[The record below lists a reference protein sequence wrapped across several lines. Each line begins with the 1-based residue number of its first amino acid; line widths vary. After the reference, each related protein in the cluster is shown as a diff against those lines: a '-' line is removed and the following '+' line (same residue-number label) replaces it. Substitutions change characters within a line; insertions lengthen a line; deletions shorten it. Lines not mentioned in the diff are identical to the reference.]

1 MFNVQCSMF
10 FRTFAGDMK
19 KFVWIII
26 AAIAVLASCNDYETY
41 GDMKEKER
49 NAINKF
55 IADSSI
61 TVISEETFVQNGY
74 KTDLNRNEYVKL
86 DKSGVY
92 MQIVRP
98 GCGEKLKDGETT
110 NIICRYS
117 EYDIINQGYTSY
129 NNSAFLSPI
138 PDVMRISRTSGT
150 FSAIFTKS
158 ACLTF
163 GSKTYGNMYYTY
175 SNATVPP
182 GWLVP
187 FNYIKIDLPQS
198 EDQEVAK
205 VRLIVPHSQGHTSA
219 SGNVTPFFYEIIF
232 QREA

>member
-1 MFNVQCSMF
+1 MHYFCN
-10 FRTFAGDMK
+10 FAPDMK
-19 KFVWIII
+19 KIVLIII
-26 AAIAVLASCNDYETY
+26 AAIAVFASCNDYETY

-49 NAINKF
+49 NAISKF

-61 TVISEETFVQNGY
+61 MVISEDQFVQQGY
-74 KTDLNRNEYVKL
+74 KTDLTRNEFVKL

-110 NIICRYS
+110 NIVCRYS
-117 EYDIINQGYTSY
+117 EFNILEDVFTST
-129 NNSAFLSPI
+129 NNTAYLAPI
-138 PDVMRISRTSGT
+138 PDVMRITRTSGT

-158 ACLTF
+158 ASLTF
-163 GSKTYGNMYYTY
+163 SSNTYGNMYYTY
-175 SNATVPP
+175 GSASVPS

-187 FNYIKIDLPQS
+187 FTYINIGLPQS
-198 EDQEVAK
+198 EDEEVAK
-205 VRLIVPHSQGHTSA
+205 VRLIVPHSQGHSSA
-219 SGNVTPFFYEIIF
+219 SGNVVPYFYEIIF

>member
-1 MFNVQCSMF
+1 
-10 FRTFAGDMK
+10 MK
-19 KFVWIII
+19 KFLLIII

-41 GDMKEKER
+41 GDKKEKER
-49 NAINKF
+49 NAISKF

-61 TVISEETFVQNGY
+61 TVISEDVFVQNGY
-74 KTDLNRNEYVKL
+74 KTDLTHNEFVKL

-110 NIICRYS
+110 NIVCRYS
-117 EYDIINQGYTSY
+117 EFNILEDVFTST
-129 NNSAFLSPI
+129 NNTAYLAPI
-138 PDVMRISRTSGT
+138 PDVMRITRTSGT

-158 ACLTF
+158 ASLTF
-163 GSKTYGNMYYTY
+163 SSNTYGNMYYTY
-175 SNATVPP
+175 GSASVPS

-187 FNYIKIDLPQS
+187 FTYINIGLPQS
-198 EDQEVAK
+198 EDEEVAK
-205 VRLIVPHSQGHTSA
+205 VRLIVPHSQGHSSA
-219 SGNVTPFFYEIIF
+219 SGNVVPYFYEITF